1 MGNNYNLEQDYT
13 TTPIEKEIYKEKEL
27 PPKTVGLGFNSLV
40 GARDT
45 DFPEKKSDEK
55 KKYDDAEKKEAGERG
70 KTAQD
75 DENAAAA
82 IPKTD
87 PMAQNSPKRDFMG
100 SNSGLSPKVDK
111 LHVPDRENA
120 STGNVANFPQA
131 DAKDAHPTR
140 PAPIPATTPHA
151 PDSVITE
158 TALPAQ
164 DAPKIHFKGANSG
177 NDLGCDT
184 FYIPTRENANTGN
197 VVNFSPTT
205 EAPARL
211 SQWGAQI
218 FQRLT
223 ELLQND
229 SVQYLLFRQTR
240 MHAQPS
246 DDDIALFAL
255 EQEVNQKSEHGMA
268 LARHFANWMRK
279 KYQYQ
284 NDYHGNTNLQQQKA
298 EKRAADNFYFN
309 QLINSTPADDEPMPF

>member
-1 MGNNYNLEQDYT
+1 MEELTARERELMAFIWGQCDHRVKTEAGVRLWKGDCLTTLNRLAEGVGLNRGDVWRRLGRLSGLGLFRMETVKARLGRRGSGRAIKIRLTDEGFRVCLIVKEATHSATHSATKSEAKTQADNGLGGTFNVSERVNETFFNGKKGVNDCENLPRARRSHSLTLLHTMGNNYNLEQDYT

-131 DAKDAHPTR
+131 DAKDAHPTQIGR
-140 PAPIPATTPHA
+140 A
-151 PDSVITE
+151 S
-158 TALPAQ
+158 
-164 DAPKIHFKGANSG
+164 
-177 NDLGCDT
+177 C
-184 FYIPTRENANTGN
+184 RER
-197 VVNFSPTT
+197 V
-205 EAPARL
+205 
-211 SQWGAQI
+211 
-218 FQRLT
+218 
-223 ELLQND
+223 
-229 SVQYLLFRQTR
+229 
-240 MHAQPS
+240 
-246 DDDIALFAL
+246 
-255 EQEVNQKSEHGMA
+255 
-268 LARHFANWMRK
+268 
-279 KYQYQ
+279 
-284 NDYHGNTNLQQQKA
+284 
-298 EKRAADNFYFN
+298 
-309 QLINSTPADDEPMPF
+309 